1 MAFKKVTDYNAERYG
16 GMFLLKN
23 DGDYADVVILYRNM
37 DDVLMADVHYL
48 KSSDY
53 SGYVHCCGSG
63 CPACAR
69 GVRVQNKLFIPV
81 YDIASQEIKFF
92 DRSIRFQSVLD
103 EQVFSVAGNPSE
115 YVFRITRH
123 GAANS
128 LDTTYKF
135 TAVGKNPISYDEI
148 LAKHDAKFPDY
159 YENICRDISPS
170 EMEGMFN
177 AAPRETSEGY
187 SELPDYQIKPRVSAG
202 ANSDSAIPD
211 SDMKPEPPDI
221 QPESGED
228 DSDTSDID
236 NVQF

>member
-1 MAFKKVTDYNAERYG
+1 MAFKKVSDYNAERYG

-23 DGDYADVVILYRNM
+23 DGDYADVVILYRSM

-63 CPACAR
+63 CPACTR

-92 DRSIRFQSVLD
+92 DRSIRFQSVLE
-103 EQVFSVAGNPSE
+103 EQVFSVCADPSE

-159 YENICRDISPS
+159 YEHICRDISPS

-177 AAPRETSEGY
+177 AAPRETGSGY
-187 SELPDYQIKPRVSAG
+187 SELPDYQIKPRVSASE
-202 ANSDSAIPD
+202 NSESSIPEQD
-211 SDMKPEPPDI
+211 VDLTDKHAESVTSEI
-221 QPESGED
+221 QEQDP
-228 DSDTSDID
+228 DID
-236 NVQF
+236 NVKF